1 MSTVSNT
8 IVASV
13 PSIVSSEDAYKNNL
27 EMRTQ
32 PPVLGNDTSRTTSRS
47 TTRATTP
54 LLLRRQSSDGNA
66 TAFNFEDYVPE
77 FTFPVGMKAAAKPCF
92 ALAMWLSLMPL
103 NDHDEPVLPRHLF
116 AANHVLEAF
125 HAFYAANLPRMKA
138 PPKRASKAKA
148 KATESE
154 EGEVKP
160 KRAPRKKAVATGDGD
175 EASEEGEVKPKAKR
189 ASRAKPKAPV
199 EEPDGD
205 VVDESIVAAAKP
217 KRASRAKPKAPV
229 EEPVDGEAAAI
240 KSKAKRAS
248 RAKPKAPV
256 EETVEGEA
264 SVEGEVTTEGEA
276 SVEGEATTAAAKPK
290 RAPRKKAAAKTDVA
304 PMDSDEL
311 SRPNMLEQTYIE
323 SDVPSKKQAA
333 VSAVK
338 DLLAEA
344 AASPLPQESDDEKD
358 EVASTNVSTRK
369 FIHEGVEYLKSDN
382 DDLFDA
388 KPPHNF
394 IRTLHDEEEEEE
406 EEDL

>member
-32 PPVLGNDTSRTTSRS
+32 PPVLGNDTTRTTSRS
-47 TTRATTP
+47 TTP

-66 TAFNFEDYVPE
+66 TAFNFEEYVPE
-77 FTFPVGMKAAAKPCF
+77 FTFPAGMKAAAKPCF

-103 NDHDEPVLPRHLF
+103 NDHDEPVVPRHLF

-125 HAFYAANLPRMKA
+125 HTFYEANLPRMKA

-160 KRAPRKKAVATGDGD
+160 KRAPRKKAVATGDSD
-175 EASEEGEVKPKAKR
+175 EASEESEVKPKAKR
-189 ASRAKPKAPV
+189 ASRAKPKTPE
-199 EEPDGD
+199 EEPVDGD

-217 KRASRAKPKAPV
+217 KRASRAKPKAPSV
-229 EEPVDGEAAAI
+229 ESQLEEPVDGEAAAI
-240 KSKAKRAS
+240 KPKAKRAS
-248 RAKPKAPV
+248 RAKPNAQV
-256 EETVEGEA
+256 EETVSDEASEEGEA
-264 SVEGEVTTEGEA
+264 EV
-276 SVEGEATTAAAKPK
+276 TTAAAKPK

-311 SRPNMLEQTYIE
+311 SRPNMLEQSYIE

-344 AASPLPQESDDEKD
+344 AASPLPQESDDETD

-394 IRTLHDEEEEEE
+394 IRNLHDEEEEEE
-406 EEDL
+406 EEEEVDL